1 MVLAGLMGRFCYLC
15 VAILAAVVCF
25 GVPVQ
30 AQQTGIQTGIQ
41 SPIQSPVQNPYS
53 NADPKVET
61 SKQTNERI
69 KTLSMGART
78 HENEYRIGAGDV
90 LVINVFDVPEL
101 TRETRVSQTGTLSIP
116 LIPVRLQVA
125 GLTEVQA
132 EQKIA
137 EVLEANGLVSHP
149 EVSVTVKEHRSQP
162 ITVVGAVIRPMVYEA
177 YRTVTVLEV
186 LAEAGGVTPDAS
198 DTVIISRGKS
208 PVYAETQTAGIVSQS
223 VPGTAES
230 QNAEPPELDPSGNP
244 VSKGATTAVPN
255 ENLAPAQPVTTFPS
269 SADMPQQGP
278 TPAETTTSMV
288 ADTTANSGSIITLNL
303 NQLFEQGNM
312 HDNIVLQAG
321 DVVTVPHAGI
331 VYVLGAVNRPGG
343 FVVNNDRSQFT
354 TLKVLALAGGMTS
367 IAKKDHAVLIRKDS
381 LGKETETEV
390 DLKKILARESEDVQL
405 RASDLLYIPDSRTKQ
420 VLLKAL
426 ELGIALGSSVAIFRL
441 AYH

>member
-1 MVLAGLMGRFCYLC
+1 MVLAGLMGRCCYLC
-15 VAILAAVVCF
+15 AAILAAVVCF
-25 GVPVQ
+25 GVRVQ
-30 AQQTGIQTGIQ
+30 AQQTGVQTGIQ
-41 SPIQSPVQNPYS
+41 SPIQSPIQNPYS
-53 NADPKVET
+53 NTDPKVET

-69 KTLSMGART
+69 KTLSMGVRT
-78 HENEYRIGAGDV
+78 QEREYRIGAGDV
-90 LVINVFDVPEL
+90 VVINVFDVPEL
-101 TRETRVSQTGTLSIP
+101 TREARVSQAGTLSMP
-116 LIPVRLQVA
+116 LVPVRLQIA

-149 EVSVTVKEHRSQP
+149 EVSVTVKEHRSRP
-162 ITVVGAVIRPMVYEA
+162 ITIVGAVNRPMVYEA
-177 YRTVTVLEV
+177 DRTVTVLEV
-186 LAEAGGVTPDAS
+186 LAEAGGITADAS

-208 PVYAETQTAGIVSQS
+208 PVYPETQTAGGVSQS
-223 VPGTAES
+223 VPGAAES
-230 QNAEPPELDPSGNP
+230 QNAEPPELDSSGNP
-244 VSKGATTAVPN
+244 VSTAAATAVPQ
-255 ENLAPAQPVTTFPS
+255 ENPTSAQPVPAFPS
-269 SADMPQQGP
+269 SADMPQQIP
-278 TPAETTTSMV
+278 PLADTTTPMP

-312 HDNIVLQAG
+312 HDNVVLQAG

-354 TLKVLALAGGMTS
+354 TLKVLALAGGMTN

-381 LGKETETEV
+381 QGKATETEV

-405 RASDLLYIPDSRTKQ
+405 RASDLLYIPDSHTRQ
-420 VLLKAL
+420 ILVKAL
-426 ELGIALGSSVAIFRL
+426 EFGLALGSSVAIFRL